1 MGGTTIRPNAQFE
14 IYYLNANS
22 TAYEIPNFK
31 VEFKIQSKKE
41 LKDAYKI

>member
-31 VEFKIQSKKE
+31 VDALNSKFDQKRN
-41 LKDAYKI
+41 